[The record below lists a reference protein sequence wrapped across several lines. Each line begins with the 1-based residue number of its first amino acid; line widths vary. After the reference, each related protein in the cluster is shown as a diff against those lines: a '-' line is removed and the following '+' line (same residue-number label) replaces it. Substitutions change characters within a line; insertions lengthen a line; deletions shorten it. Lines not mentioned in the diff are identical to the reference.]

1 MPDLSA
7 HPECEV
13 GAPVFERIAEDSA
26 DVVVLN
32 FDPVEPD
39 RRVLRASSSGPASSR
54 KLEEEGA
61 VPLPQDLSPAGLL
74 DSFER
79 ELADRLE
86 HPEALLR
93 VADEALLDE

>member
-1 MPDLSA
+1 ML
-7 HPECEV
+7 ECV
-13 GAPVFERIAEDSA
+13 RKDGAE
-26 DVVVLN
+26 VVVLPV
-32 FDPVEPD
+32 DPVVPD
-39 RRVLRASSSGPASSR
+39 RRAPGQQLGARQLR

-74 DSFER
+74 DSLER
-79 ELADRLE
+79 ELADRLQ